1 MSNKITLH
9 YMTVT
14 VDDRIRG
21 WIINLY
27 WPYCNTARC
36 TYLCNY
42 KSRLHSVDLDEVY
55 LGAEGLAGVLQLR
68 PGQGEGEGEE
78 CAGGERRPHDGGRL
92 AWPGWYL
99 YWRRAAG
106 LQHYCRLCSEQCC
119 THSTTLLH
127 HSAFAA
133 TLWWKSIYMNLYL
146 SIYFLFCTCIKA
158 SQCNAGAAIISR
170 WLLLFL

>member
-1 MSNKITLH
+1 M
-9 YMTVT
+9 T

-21 WIINLY
+21 WIINLIDQ
-27 WPYCNTARC
+27 WPFILYCT
-36 TYLCNY
+36 LHISLQLY
-42 KSRLHSVDLDEVY
+42 KSTLHSVDLDEVY

-158 SQCNAGAAIISR
+158 MNPD
-170 WLLLFL
+170 